1 MPRIQPSQSWQ
12 SLRNYMEK
20 FSWRDLRTNL
30 LTTGYNPPQSAK
42 EINRVP
48 FFVRYVTG
56 KGILEQGNAICLKV
70 NRRKHL
76 RMIQF
81 IDSQEIRWIRDY
93 LVIEVDGTKIITN

>member
-1 MPRIQPSQSWQ
+1 MPRIQPTQSWQ
-12 SLRNYMEK
+12 NLRNYMEK

-42 EINRVP
+42 EIQRVP
-48 FFVRYVTG
+48 FFVRYVPG